1 MLRAFFFLFTFSHLD
16 MYLTFLMDSL
26 CKVRSKEIISE
37 FFGHIPPGS
46 PATVNMRMEGAFCW
60 LVPWIQTIKRQAGNP
75 ICLPRC
81 WTHHLSFLLS
91 HARQKACIVHM
102 LHLDGCSR
110 LRTRRRSQRVNV
122 RKRVRADFPYFT
134 LHICIPC
141 VYVYPVCFS
150 SVSDHFRQ
158 ED

>member
-26 CKVRSKEIISE
+26 CKSDPKKLFQNSLVTS
-37 FFGHIPPGS
+37 PGS

-110 LRTRRRSQRVNV
+110 LRTSEKESASEREEVCARWLSI
-122 RKRVRADFPYFT
+122 FYLT
-134 LHICIPC
+134 HLYSMCICVPSLFFLC
-141 VYVYPVCFS
+141 LWS
-150 SVSDHFRQ
+150 L
-158 ED
+158 

>member
-26 CKVRSKEIISE
+26 CKSDPKKLFQNSLVTS
-37 FFGHIPPGS
+37 PGS
-46 PATVNMRMEGAFCW
+46 PATVNMQMEGAFCW

-110 LRTRRRSQRVNV
+110 LRTRRSQRVNV

>member
-26 CKVRSKEIISE
+26 CKSDPKKLFQNSLVTS
-37 FFGHIPPGS
+37 PGS
-46 PATVNMRMEGAFCW
+46 PATVNMRVEGAFCW

-110 LRTRRRSQRVNV
+110 LRTRRSQRVNV

>member
-26 CKVRSKEIISE
+26 CKSDPKKLFQNSLVTS
-37 FFGHIPPGS
+37 PGS

-110 LRTRRRSQRVNV
+110 LRTRRSQRVNV